1 MKKLKFVIVAMLI
14 TSIFIIGCGKNKEN
28 EKELGEIK
36 PPVETKAKKEKL
48 SDELLF
54 KTPDGKMPN
63 IYKQNGFQSTVTGE
77 EIELD
82 KIKDDDIVVG
92 KAYFLSEEDA
102 YNFVE
107 KEIKYV
113 KGDLT
118 GMINTYHQLLCKDNF
133 STLGVRLESDGS
145 LLLNFTG
152 FSPTSYVLDNQSFKK
167 IYLDNS
173 PGVRD
178 VSFVDGAQE
187 AVLKGY
193 YKTIKA
199 NFPEVKYIYF
209 QLGGVPWEVINGE
222 VHDGLLF
229 MEPGQ
234 TRPEKAP
241 EFLTAY
247 IDEDKYDEET
257 GFSNDYTGDRNL
269 ENETKIVPLTR
280 DFSNIDNTIVPNDKV
295 TDENEDENPD
305 EQKYTEFGAPADE
318 EGHDIFESEEKTQ
331 DYIDNLEEVEPNVII
346 DEYGNEIVD
355 EEEPVYHDEIEDDNE
370 DYYEDD
376 N

>member
-14 TSIFIIGCGKNKEN
+14 ASMFIVGCGKNKEN

-36 PPVETKAKKEKL
+36 SPTETGTKKEKL
-48 SDELLF
+48 SEELLF

-63 IYKQNGFQSTVTGE
+63 IYKQKGFQSLTTGE
-77 EIELD
+77 DIDLNEL
-82 KIKDDDIVVG
+82 KDDDIVVG
-92 KAYFLSEEDA
+92 KAYFLSNEDA
-102 YNFVE
+102 HNFVE

-118 GMINTYHQLLCKDNF
+118 GMINTYHQLLSKDNF
-133 STLGVRLESDGS
+133 STVGVRLEKDGS

-178 VSFVDGAQE
+178 VSFVNGAQE

-209 QLGGVPWEVINGE
+209 QLGGVPWEAIKGE

-241 EFLTAY
+241 EYLSAY
-247 IDEDKYDEET
+247 IDENKFDKET
-257 GFSNDYTGDRNL
+257 GFSTDYTGDRNL
-269 ENETKIVPLTR
+269 ESKTEPAPLTR
-280 DFSNIDNTIVPNDKV
+280 DFSDIDNTVISNDKI
-295 TDENEDENPD
+295 TEDDKKED
-305 EQKYTEFGAPADE
+305 LDGQKYTKYGAPADE
-318 EGHDIFESEEKTQ
+318 EGHDIFEDEEKTQ
-331 DYIDNLEEVEPNVII
+331 DYIDNLEEVEPNITI
-346 DEYGNEIVD
+346 DENGNEIVD
-355 EEEPVYHDEIEDDNE
+355 DDDDFHLDE
-370 DYYEDD
+370 DYNKD
-376 N
+376 NN